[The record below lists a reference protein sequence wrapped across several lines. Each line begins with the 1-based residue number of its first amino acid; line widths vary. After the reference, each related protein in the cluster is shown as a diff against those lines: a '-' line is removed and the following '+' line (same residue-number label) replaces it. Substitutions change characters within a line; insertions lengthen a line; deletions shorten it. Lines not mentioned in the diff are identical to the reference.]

1 MRRTWYLTEG
11 QSSCAELENR
21 AAPDQETSVMT
32 GRDERERAP
41 SERLRQYEAPKIESL
56 GTLVELTQGGTA
68 GAADGAGMAG
78 SSGTLP

>member
-1 MRRTWYLTEG
+1 
-11 QSSCAELENR
+11 
-21 AAPDQETSVMT
+21 MT

-41 SERLRQYEAPKIESL
+41 SERLRPYEAPKIESL